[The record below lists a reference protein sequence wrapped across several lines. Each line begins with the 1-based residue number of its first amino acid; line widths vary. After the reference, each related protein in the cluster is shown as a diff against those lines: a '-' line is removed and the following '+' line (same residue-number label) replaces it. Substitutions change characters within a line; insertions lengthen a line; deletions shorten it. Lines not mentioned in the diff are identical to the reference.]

1 MSGAPHCT
9 HTNGR
14 PGGWLLLPV
23 APRSNARSRHGD
35 RGVSTPCACGTQPAS
50 PAMLPHEALEHLR
63 TVMESGAV
71 VDTVGIAGPGDPFAV
86 PDRTLETLHLVRAA
100 YPHITLC
107 VTTNGLGVASHA
119 AALADLGV
127 SNVTLLMD
135 AVDPELVDT
144 LYAWIRPGTR
154 TLRPGE
160 GASLLVD
167 EQAVALAA
175 LVKAGIEV
183 TVCVTVYPGIND
195 AHVGDIAAAAKV
207 LGASGIYVVPFVPA
221 DDTAGPVPA
230 ADAATMDAARNA
242 AAAFLPVLD
251 ASARDGLPVVRRTGM
266 GCGEPVA
273 VTAGS
278 GLPLPGGDRPYVA
291 VASSDGFDVDEHLGH
306 ARQFL
311 VYGPKAGPGNGPQN
325 DPAVGPM
332 VGPVELLGVR
342 PAPPAGSGDARWE
355 ALAAVL
361 SDCAYLLVSS
371 AGQRPVEYLAG
382 KGLRVIQTEDNI
394 EGLVDVLYGGG
405 KKGKN
410 RGKGR
415 TV

>member
-9 HTNGR
+9 HPNGR

-35 RGVSTPCACGTQPAS
+35 TGVSTPCACGTQPAS

-71 VDTVGIAGPGDPFAV
+71 VTTVGIAGPGDPFAV
-86 PDRTLETLHLVRAA
+86 PDRTLETLRLVRAA
-100 YPHITLC
+100 YPNMALC

-119 AALADLGV
+119 AALAGLGV
-127 SNVTLLMD
+127 SHVTLLMD

-160 GASLLVD
+160 GAALLVD
-167 EQAVALAA
+167 EQAVGLAA
-175 LVKAGIEV
+175 LAKAGIEV
-183 TVCVTVYPGIND
+183 AVCVTVYPGIND

-207 LGASGIYVVPFVPA
+207 LGATGIYVVPFVPT
-221 DDTAGPVPA
+221 DDAAGPVPA
-230 ADAATMDAARNA
+230 ADAVTMDAARNA
-242 AAAFLPVLD
+242 AAAYLPVLD
-251 ASARDGLPVVRRTGM
+251 ASARDGLPVARRTGL

-278 GLPLPGGDRPYVA
+278 GLPLPGGDRPFVA

-311 VYGPKAGPGNGPQN
+311 VYGPK
-325 DPAVGPM
+325 D
-332 VGPVELLGVR
+332 GPVGLLGVR

-371 AGQRPVEYLAG
+371 AGQRPVDYLAG

-410 RGKGR
+410 RGTGR

>member
-14 PGGWLLLPV
+14 PSGWLLLPV
-23 APRSNARSRHGD
+23 APRSNARSRHGGP
-35 RGVSTPCACGTQPAS
+35 GVSTPCACGQPPAS
-50 PAMLPHEALEHLR
+50 PALLPHEALEYLR
-63 TVMESGAV
+63 TVMESGAAIH
-71 VDTVGIAGPGDPFAV
+71 TVGVAGPGDPFAV
-86 PDRTLETLHLVRAA
+86 PDRTLETLRLVRAA

-127 SNVTLLMD
+127 NHVTLLMD

-160 GASLLVD
+160 GAALLVD

-175 LVKAGIEV
+175 LTGAGIEV
-183 TVCVTVYPGIND
+183 AVCVTVYPGIND
-195 AHVGDIAAAAKV
+195 AHVGDIAAAAKA
-207 LGASGIYVVPFVPA
+207 LGASGIYVLPFVPA
-221 DDTAGPVPA
+221 GDAAGPVPA
-230 ADAATMDAARNA
+230 ADAATMDAARQA
-242 AAAFLPVLD
+242 AAIHLPVLD
-251 ASARDGLPVVRRTGM
+251 ASARDGLPVARRTGM

-273 VTAGS
+273 VTSGS
-278 GLPLPGGDRPYVA
+278 GLPVPGGDRPYVA

-311 VYGPKAGPGNGPQN
+311 VYGPTGVPPDNSP
-325 DPAVGPM
+325 DSPM
-332 VGPVELLGVR
+332 DGPVGLLGVR

-371 AGQRPVEYLAG
+371 AGQRPVDCLAVR
-382 KGLRVIQTEDNI
+382 GLRVIQTEDNI

-405 KKGKN
+405 KKGRN
-410 RGKGR
+410 RGTGR

>member
-1 MSGAPHCT
+1 M
-9 HTNGR
+9 
-14 PGGWLLLPV
+14 
-23 APRSNARSRHGD
+23 
-35 RGVSTPCACGTQPAS
+35 
-50 PAMLPHEALEHLR
+50 
-63 TVMESGAV
+63 
-71 VDTVGIAGPGDPFAV
+71 
-86 PDRTLETLHLVRAA
+86 PDRTLETLRLVRAA
-100 YPHITLC
+100 YPHIALC

-127 SNVTLLMD
+127 NHVTLLMD

-160 GASLLVD
+160 GAALLVD

-175 LVKAGIEV
+175 LTGAGIEV
-183 TVCVTVYPGIND
+183 AVCVTVYPGIND
-195 AHVGDIAAAAKV
+195 AHVGDIAAAAKA
-207 LGASGIYVVPFVPA
+207 LGASGIYVLPFVPA
-221 DDTAGPVPA
+221 GDAAGPVPA
-230 ADAATMDAARNA
+230 ADAATMDAARQA
-242 AAAFLPVLD
+242 AAIHLPVLD
-251 ASARDGLPVVRRTGM
+251 ASARDGLPVARRTGM

-273 VTAGS
+273 VTSGS
-278 GLPLPGGDRPYVA
+278 GLPVPGGDRPYVA

-311 VYGPKAGPGNGPQN
+311 VYGPTGVPPGNSPDN
-325 DPAVGPM
+325 LMD
-332 VGPVELLGVR
+332 GPVGLLGVR

-371 AGQRPVEYLAG
+371 AGQRPVDCLAAR
-382 KGLRVIQTEDNI
+382 GLRVIQTEDNI

-405 KKGKN
+405 KKGRN
-410 RGKGR
+410 RGTGR

>member
-35 RGVSTPCACGTQPAS
+35 SGVSTPCSCGTPPAS
-50 PAMLPHEALEHLR
+50 PALLPHEALEHLR

-86 PDRTLETLHLVRAA
+86 PDRTLETLHLVHAA

-119 AALADLGV
+119 AALAELGV
-127 SNVTLLMD
+127 SHVTLLMD

-183 TVCVTVYPGIND
+183 AVCVTVYPGIND
-195 AHVGDIAAAAKV
+195 THVGDIAAAAKV

-221 DDTAGPVPA
+221 EDAAGPVPA

-242 AAAFLPVLD
+242 AAAYLPVLD
-251 ASARDGLPVVRRTGM
+251 ASARDGLPVARRTGP

-278 GLPLPGGDRPYVA
+278 GLPLPGGDRPCVA

-311 VYGPKAGPGNGPQN
+311 VYGPRAGHS
-325 DPAVGPM
+325 AELM
-332 VGPVELLGVR
+332 TGPVELLGVR

-371 AGQRPVEYLAG
+371 AGQRPVEYLATR
-382 KGLRVIQTEDNI
+382 GLRVIQTEDNI

>member
-1 MSGAPHCT
+1 
-9 HTNGR
+9 
-14 PGGWLLLPV
+14 
-23 APRSNARSRHGD
+23 
-35 RGVSTPCACGTQPAS
+35 
-50 PAMLPHEALEHLR
+50 MLPHEALEHLR

-71 VDTVGIAGPGDPFAV
+71 VNTVGIAGPGDPFAV
-86 PDRTLETLHLVRAA
+86 PHRTLETLHLVRAA
-100 YPHITLC
+100 YPHITLT

-119 AALADLGV
+119 AALAELGV
-127 SNVTLLMD
+127 GHVTLLMD

-160 GASLLVD
+160 GAALLVD

-175 LVKAGIEV
+175 LVRAGIEV

-195 AHVGDIAAAAKV
+195 SHVGDIAAAVKV
-207 LGASGIYVVPFVPA
+207 LGASGIYVLPFVPA

-230 ADAATMDAARNA
+230 ADEATMDAARNA

-251 ASARDGLPVVRRTGM
+251 ASARDGLPVARRTGP

-278 GLPLPGGDRPYVA
+278 GLPLPGGNRPYVA

-311 VYGPKAGPGNGPQN
+311 VYGPTGPVAGSPDGSVADSMAGS
-325 DPAVGPM
+325 M

-342 PAPPAGSGDARWE
+342 PAPPAGSGDARWQ

>member
-1 MSGAPHCT
+1 MSGAPHCM

-35 RGVSTPCACGTQPAS
+35 AGVSTPCACGTQPAS

-63 TVMESGAV
+63 TVMETGAV

-119 AALADLGV
+119 AALAGLGV
-127 SNVTLLMD
+127 SHVTLLMD

-175 LVKAGIEV
+175 LVRAGIEV

-195 AHVGDIAAAAKV
+195 SHVGDIAAAAKA

-221 DDTAGPVPA
+221 EDATGPVPA

-242 AAAFLPVLD
+242 AAACLPVLD
-251 ASARDGLPVVRRTGM
+251 ASARDGLPVARRTDP

-311 VYGPKAGPGNGPQN
+311 VYGPKDGPASGPSA
-325 DPAVGPM
+325 DRM
-332 VGPVELLGVR
+332 TGPVELLGVR

-405 KKGKN
+405 KKGRK

>member
-1 MSGAPHCT
+1 MSGAPHCM

-35 RGVSTPCACGTQPAS
+35 TGVSTPCACGTQPAS
-50 PAMLPHEALEHLR
+50 PALLPHEALEHLR

-86 PDRTLETLHLVRAA
+86 PHRTLETLHLVRAA
-100 YPHITLC
+100 YPHITLT

-119 AALADLGV
+119 AALADTGV
-127 SNVTLLMD
+127 SHVTLLMD

-160 GASLLVD
+160 GAALLVD

-175 LVKAGIEV
+175 LVRAGIEV

-195 AHVGDIAAAAKV
+195 THVGDIAAAAKV

-221 DDTAGPVPA
+221 EDAAGPVPA
-230 ADAATMDAARNA
+230 AGAATMDAARNA
-242 AAAFLPVLD
+242 AAAYLPVLD
-251 ASARDGLPVVRRTGM
+251 ASARDGLPVARRTDP

-273 VTAGS
+273 VSAGS

-311 VYGPKAGPGNGPQN
+311 VYGPKDGPASGPSA
-325 DPAVGPM
+325 DRM
-332 VGPVELLGVR
+332 TGPVELLGVR

-405 KKGKN
+405 KKGRK